1 MKHPIFTIKNLKCA
15 YPGAQ
20 KPVLEIDDFQVFK
33 KELVFF
39 LGVSGVG
46 KSTLIESLGLMNR
59 TIVPDADAKLTYHK
73 GDSALSLF
81 ELWDGDE
88 SKLAEFRSKEYSF
101 IFQSSNLFEKISL
114 QANAIMPALANASN
128 TEDLELRAHKLAKA
142 ILSNVSIEDYNTKN
156 AGAISGG
163 QKQRLAFIQAMVSDH
178 EVLFGDEPTG
188 NLDWGNAKKVMQT
201 LKDHISNNNKTGL
214 VVSHDVN
221 LSVEF
226 ADRIVL
232 MTGKSNPEMPSRK
245 TGQILAHNI
254 FEKQAGDWKSAN
266 QHLSNDE
273 MIAMLK
279 GHFVEQAQ

>member
-1 MKHPIFTIKNLKCA
+1 MNNDQMKHPIFTIKNLKCA
-15 YPGAQ
+15 YRAAQ

-33 KELVFF
+33 NWCFSLAFQEWAKAPWC
-39 LGVSGVG
+39 G
-46 KSTLIESLGLMNR
+46 SLGLMNR
-59 TIVPDADAKLTYHK
+59 TIVPEADAKLTYHK

-114 QANAIMPALANASN
+114 QANAVMPALANASN
-128 TEDLELRAHKLAKA
+128 TEELELKAHILAKT

-201 LKDHISNNNKTGL
+201 LNDHISSNNKQ
-214 VVSHDVN
+214 VSWSRTTST
-221 LSVEF
+221 SV
-226 ADRIVL
+226 
-232 MTGKSNPEMPSRK
+232 SS
-245 TGQILAHNI
+245 QIA
-254 FEKQAGDWKSAN
+254 SC
-266 QHLSNDE
+266 
-273 MIAMLK
+273 
-279 GHFVEQAQ
+279 